1 MIGEQ
6 IKIVSVNCQGL
17 RDKTKRLDVWNYL
30 SRLDP
35 NILCLQDTHLTKQDE
50 NDLSLMTDSKCLLS
64 GTSTNS
70 CRVVIILRNNFNYQ
84 IIDTKSDNE
93 GNLVYADL
101 NINSITFRLINI
113 YAPNN
118 DTPSFFR
125 SIDDLITENN
135 LDHLV
140 ICGDFNLVLD
150 PNKDCY
156 NYININNPKSRFYF
170 LDVIRL
176 HNLVDSF
183 RHFHPETRRYTWR
196 RKNPIKQARLFHCF
210 KLFP

>member
-35 NILCLQDTHLTKQDE
+35 NILCLQDTHLSKQDE

-64 GTSTNS
+64 GTRTNS
-70 CRVVIILRNNFNYQ
+70 RGVVIILRNNFKYQ
-84 IIDTKSDNE
+84 IIDTKLDNE

-118 DTPSFFR
+118 DTLSFFR

-135 LDHLV
+135 LDDLV

-156 NYININNPKSRFYF
+156 LPPGFSPGG
-170 LDVIRL
+170 RL
-176 HNLVDSF
+176 
-183 RHFHPETRRYTWR
+183 
-196 RKNPIKQARLFHCF
+196 
-210 KLFP
+210 